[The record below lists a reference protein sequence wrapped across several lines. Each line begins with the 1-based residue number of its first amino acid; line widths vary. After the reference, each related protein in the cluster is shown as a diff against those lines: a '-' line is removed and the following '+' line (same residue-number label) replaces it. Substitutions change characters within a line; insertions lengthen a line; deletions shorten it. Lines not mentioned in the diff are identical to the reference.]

1 MEYKRVKLTKVGLT
15 GRIPDRLHPNGIE
28 VGYIKEGYMVE
39 PPKVGE
45 MFLLYPYNKVAFGN
59 TPIFHTSLVTEVIS
73 ATEFRTLNSLYKIE
87 VIWKD

>member
-1 MEYKRVKLTKVGLT
+1 
-15 GRIPDRLHPNGIE
+15 
-28 VGYIKEGYMVE
+28 MVE

>member
-15 GRIPDRLHPNGIE
+15 GRIPDGLHPNGIE
-28 VGYIKEGYMVE
+28 VGYIGEGYMVE

-45 MFLLYPYNKVAFGN
+45 MFLLYPHNKVAFGN
-59 TPIFHTSLVTEVIS
+59 TPYFHTSLVTEVIS

-87 VIWKD
+87 VI